1 MKRSRRFV
9 LCAVL
14 TAGAAAPLAAQQ
26 APPASPTLPGGPA
39 TGGIP
44 QAAKDATSLSAAD
57 RTAIQT
63 FVNTQVQRLT
73 SPEALAVSTAR
84 EALVNEI
91 PTDRNGKAKCTP
103 TFADFY
109 AESLNTAILKLLP
122 QLKDVGRLNASIVV
136 ARIAEPANSSQLKDA
151 AAKLVADQYQPAV
164 LWGLRAAKFVLPPV
178 LSSPILSN
186 DVTLRDAIPK
196 SVALNDKG
204 VLAGDIAREAYDALT
219 LDSSNP
225 NSRIQIT
232 PQMFAG
238 VVPQVHKLLRQR
250 VDAYR
255 LGIPANP
262 DADQI
267 GVNFLINPSRWPN
280 LTKPQKL
287 ETVQLLSDMLT
298 LAADQ
303 AAAAKNPTLQA
314 QVSTAVDR
322 IAQSIAIVAGYADV
336 NAPAVVTAA
345 NAVAAKGVAAAQK
358 AQLARQVLPAL
369 KQVKDFAGLKNPPAV
384 TGNAE
389 PTTEPTTLPTTT
401 TAPSTKPAA
410 PAANAPTAPAVPPA
424 TPAPTPR

>member
-26 APPASPTLPGGPA
+26 TPPATPALPGGPA
-39 TGGIP
+39 AGAIP
-44 QAAKDATSLSAAD
+44 QTAKDATSLSAAD
-57 RTAIQT
+57 RTAIQN
-63 FVNTQVQRLT
+63 FVNAQVDRLA
-73 SPEALAVSTAR
+73 SPEAPAMTAAR
-84 EALVNEI
+84 EALINEI

-109 AESLNTAILKLLP
+109 AESLNAAIMKRLP
-122 QLKDVGRLNASIVV
+122 QLKDIGRLNASIVV
-136 ARIAEPANSSQLKDA
+136 ARIAEPADSSQLREA
-151 AAKLVADQYQPAV
+151 VAKLVSDDYQPAV
-164 LWGLRAAKFVLPPV
+164 LWGLRAAKWVLPPV
-178 LSSPILSN
+178 LRSPILAN
-186 DVTLRDAIPK
+186 DVNLRNALPK
-196 SVALNDKG
+196 AVAVNDKG

-219 LDSSNP
+219 LDASNP
-225 NSRIQIT
+225 NARTQIT
-232 PQMFAG
+232 APMFAG
-238 VVPQVHKLLRQR
+238 VVTQLHQLLRQR

-267 GVNFLINPSRWPN
+267 GINFLINPSRWPN

-287 ETVQLLSDMLT
+287 ETVQLLSDMLM

-322 IAQSIAIVAGYADV
+322 IATSIGIVAGYADV

-345 NAVAAKGVAAAQK
+345 EAVAAKGVAAPQK
-358 AQLARQVLPAL
+358 AELAKQVLPAL
-369 KQVKDFAGLKNPPAV
+369 KQVKDFAGLKDAPAI

-401 TAPSTKPAA
+401 TAPSTMPAA
-410 PAANAPTAPAVPPA
+410 ATPKAPATPAVPPA
-424 TPAPTPR
+424 TPAAAPR